1 MSAVKMAQGSPDC
14 HLQWS
19 DLRKCHDGKQV
30 RGTAMNDNSS
40 RSHTIVTVTVHTK
53 IAPGDAAPF
62 PQQESA
68 LEHEAVLHLVDLAG
82 SESGRV
88 SQC

>member
-1 MSAVKMAQGSPDC
+1 MS
-14 HLQWS
+14 
-19 DLRKCHDGKQV
+19 RKQV

-40 RSHTIVTVTVHTK
+40 RSHTIVTITVRTR

-62 PQQESA
+62 LQDEHT

-88 SQC
+88 SHCL